1 VTAITATL
9 IALTWLPVVVKV
21 YTLVGGS
28 VKTPVGEVTSRGL
41 QDLANDLPPDARRAA
56 LATWTAT
63 ADLAAET
70 ATGGEREEAVAVRQ
84 ELKRQLTA
92 LRLPPEQAQGRLEVL
107 AMQYDCLRQTVP
119 SGPERTLRMSA
130 LVAEARTIVRQGVV
144 GQPVIEEWL
153 EGFKQE
159 PDEGKRVIGL
169 ALIQEAPAP
178 GRFFDAALNALSHS
192 RTAFEQYQ
200 ACSPSIAWSPS
211 LIRTSKP
218 SLRPPWRISEAV
230 GRASTSRQKPTAG
243 RSVAGSLPSSD
254 PTDKLC
260 RRGRELNASPCLS
273 G

>member
-1 VTAITATL
+1 
-9 IALTWLPVVVKV
+9 
-21 YTLVGGS
+21 
-28 VKTPVGEVTSRGL
+28 
-41 QDLANDLPPDARRAA
+41 
-56 LATWTAT
+56 
-63 ADLAAET
+63 
-70 ATGGEREEAVAVRQ
+70 
-84 ELKRQLTA
+84 
-92 LRLPPEQAQGRLEVL
+92 
-107 AMQYDCLRQTVP
+107 
-119 SGPERTLRMSA
+119 MSA

-260 RRGRELNASPCLS
+260 RRGRELNASRRPTEGPGSAQTPMQRSAWAGVTTRRRRQSMRTPGC
-273 G
+273 GCTRPTFGTTI